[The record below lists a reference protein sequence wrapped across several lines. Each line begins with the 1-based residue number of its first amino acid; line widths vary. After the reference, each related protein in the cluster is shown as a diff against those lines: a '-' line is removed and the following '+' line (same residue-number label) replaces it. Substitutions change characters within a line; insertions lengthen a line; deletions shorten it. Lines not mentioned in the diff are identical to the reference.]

1 MSLRASAASG
11 ESAVLLPASEPL
23 TGRQEPVYSTVP
35 PYVASSGDEV
45 ADLMSLTGTRLD
57 PWQRLVLRDGLGEKP
72 DGSWA
77 AFEVAMILARQNG
90 KNVVFEARELGGLF
104 LLGERLILHT
114 AHQYKTAQEAYRRIA
129 DIVTDYDWF
138 RRKVKR
144 IVRTNGEEAI
154 ELTSGARLRFIA
166 RSKSSGRGF
175 SANCVIFDEAYE
187 LGDDEMS
194 AILPTLS
201 AQPNPQLWYGSSAGM
216 QSSVQLARIWRRIR
230 AAARTGRPDA
240 SLAGFEWAADLCSVF
255 CRPDCDQHDRPDD
268 PAVWAKTN
276 PALGIQHA
284 NGTGLMPGFIA
295 NELAT
300 MDAEAFARERLSVGD
315 YPADEAEQWAVIGE
329 DLWTS
334 LADEHSAPRA
344 PFAFAVEVGPE
355 RRMAAIAA
363 AGLRGDG
370 RLHVEVTGNGVDG
383 LDFRPGTDWVPGRL
397 AELVRRWRPCAVVID
412 PGSHAGA
419 LIEPVEQ
426 AGIEVV
432 KPFSAR
438 DAAAACSQFYDAVQ
452 QKDLRHLGQGPLTAA
467 LAGAKTRP
475 LGDQWAWDR
484 KNQVV
489 DISPLV
495 ACTLA
500 AWGFNRFGR
509 SRTPHYDLM
518 RSVL

>member
-1 MSLRASAASG
+1 MAAPL
-11 ESAVLLPASEPL
+11 AEPL
-23 TGRQEPVYSTVP
+23 AGRQEPVYSTVP

-45 ADLMSLTGTRLD
+45 ADLMALTGTRLD
-57 PWQRLVLRDGLGEKP
+57 EWQRLVLRHGLGERE

-104 LLGERLILHT
+104 LLGENLILHT

-129 DIVTDYDWF
+129 DIVTNYDWF

-216 QSSVQLARIWRRIR
+216 PTSVQLARIWRRIR
-230 AAARTGRPDA
+230 RAVAMGTPDP

-255 CRPDCDQHDRPDD
+255 CRPDCGQHDRLED

-276 PALGIQHA
+276 PALGIRHA
-284 NGTGLMPGFIA
+284 NGTELTGGFIA

-300 MDAEAFARERLSVGD
+300 MDAAAFARERLSVGD
-315 YPADEAEQWAVIGE
+315 YPADEAEQWSVIAE
-329 DLWTS
+329 DTWRS
-334 LADEHSAPRA
+334 LEDPWSQARDPV
-344 PFAFAVEVGPE
+344 AFAVEVAPE
-355 RRMAAIAA
+355 RRAAAIGV

-370 RLHVEVTGNGVDG
+370 RLHVE
-383 LDFRPGTDWVPGRL
+383 LMQHEFGTDWVAPRV
-397 AELVRRWRPCAVVID
+397 AELWRKWRPCAVVMD

-419 LIEPVEQ
+419 LIEAVEQ
-426 AGIEVV
+426 GGVEVAR
-432 KPFSAR
+432 PFTAR
-438 DAAAACSQFYDAVQ
+438 DAAAACSQFFDACHQ
-452 QKDLRHLGQGPLTAA
+452 GDLRFKGTPEGGDPKLPGALTAA
-467 LAGAKTRP
+467 VAGAKTRP
-475 LGDQWAWDR
+475 LGDHWAWDR
-484 KNQVV
+484 KNLVV
-489 DISPLV
+489 DISPLTAV
-495 ACTLA
+495 TLA
-500 AWGFNRFGR
+500 LWGYNRYGR
-509 SRTPHYDLM
+509 SRIAPYDLV
-518 RSVL
+518 RSVG